1 VANKLV
7 WFMVG
12 QRSLLSLIVVFLV
25 TFLIG
30 CGGPSVASLP
40 PTYTQA
46 QLVQIKEYLPSIETV
61 RDRSQE
67 LQKLIESNE
76 WINVGNF
83 IHGPMAE
90 AKLTMNYVVPHLLA
104 SDQQKARQVARDLF
118 EHLVKVD
125 RAATARNTQLAL
137 SNYKAVYTDID
148 KFLKLLPDTS
158 QLEAS

>member
-1 VANKLV
+1 
-7 WFMVG
+7 MVG
-12 QRSLLSLIVVFLV
+12 QRSFLSLILVFLA

-30 CGGPSVASLP
+30 CGGPSVAKAP

-46 QLVQIKEYLPSIETV
+46 QLVQIKEYLPEIEAV

-67 LQKLIESNE
+67 LQKLIESKE

-83 IHGPMAE
+83 IHGPMTE
-90 AKLTMNYVVPHLLA
+90 ARLTMNYVVPHLLT
-104 SDQQKARQVARDLF
+104 SDQQKARQVVRDLF

-125 RAATARNTQLAL
+125 QAATARNTQLAL

-158 QLEAS
+158 QSEAS